1 MQPVKQSYSQVQKSN
16 VISLE
21 KGKITPQAVDL
32 EISVLGACINFK
44 HAIAEAVQILS
55 DQVDVFYIEKHR
67 YVFSAMLEMFADN
80 ESIDLL
86 TIADKLKKQKK
97 IDLVGGEFFLIEIS
111 QKVTDKAHLEFHCRV
126 LMQMFVKRESIKV
139 AYDIIEKAYNDDSD
153 IFELLGS
160 SQKALDDTAKWL
172 LRKKPQDFNSAV
184 DAFLEKSE
192 NPEPGIPSK
201 FTKLNIKT
209 NGYHGGDLEIVAGRP
224 GMGKTALVLN
234 EAKFQAHQGVPV
246 GFLSLEMTTNQLVGR
261 MVAEEYGIDSDRI
274 KFNQLTDSEKE
285 VISKESVKLKSLPI
299 QIHDQ
304 SSISIMDAKTV
315 IGEWVRQHKVK
326 IVYIDYLQLME
337 AYGNSKSGNREQEI
351 SYISRT
357 LKGIAKEFDICVVAL
372 SQLSRAVET
381 RGGTKRAQLSDLR
394 ESGAIEQDADV
405 VKFLYRPEYYKIDEW
420 DDDGRTPTA
429 NQCEINIA
437 KIREGRPGACI
448 VSCNLKYMRFEDL
461 EDSWSN
467 DNPFIET
474 KPEPKDAFNVSDP
487 QSEFNLKENE
497 DDDFPF

>member
-1 MQPVKQSYSQVQKSN
+1 MEPLKKTYQKSQKSN
-16 VISLE
+16 VITLE
-21 KGKITPQAVDL
+21 KGKLPPQAIDL
-32 EISVLGACINFK
+32 EIAVLGACINFK
-44 HAIAEAVQILS
+44 NAIAEVVQILS
-55 DQVDVFYIEKHR
+55 DQIEVFYLEKHR
-67 YVFSAMLEMFADN
+67 YIFSAMIQMFADN

-86 TIADKLKKQKK
+86 TIADKLKKENKL
-97 IDLVGGEFFLIEIS
+97 DLVGGEFFLIELTG
-111 QKVTDKAHLEFHCRV
+111 KVNDKAHLEFHCRI

-139 AYDIIEKAYNDDSD
+139 ASQIIENAYNQDSD
-153 IFELLGS
+153 IFKLLET
-160 SQKALDDTAKWL
+160 SQRSLDDTAKWL
-172 LRKKPQDFNSAV
+172 LRKKPQDFSSAI

-192 NPEPGIPSK
+192 NPGLGIPSK
-201 FTKLNIKT
+201 FSKLNKKT

-234 EAKFQAHQGVPV
+234 EAKFQAHQGIPV

-261 MVAEEYGIDSDRI
+261 MVAEEFGIDSDRI
-274 KFNQLTDSEKE
+274 KYNQLTDSEKQ
-285 VISKESVKLKSLPI
+285 VISIESLKLKSLPI

-315 IGEWVRQHKVK
+315 IGEWVRQHGVK

-357 LKGIAKEFDICVVAL
+357 LKGIAKEFDICIVAL

-420 DDDGRTPTA
+420 DNDERSSTF

-437 KIREGRPGACI
+437 KIREGKPGACI
-448 VSCNLKYMRFEDL
+448 VACDLKYMRFEDL
-461 EDSWSN
+461 MDDQWEPES
-467 DNPFIET
+467 P
-474 KPEPKDAFNVSDP
+474 KPNQNIQDAFEVTPNSHPVI
-487 QSEFNLKENE
+487 E
-497 DDDFPF
+497 DDDTDDLPF